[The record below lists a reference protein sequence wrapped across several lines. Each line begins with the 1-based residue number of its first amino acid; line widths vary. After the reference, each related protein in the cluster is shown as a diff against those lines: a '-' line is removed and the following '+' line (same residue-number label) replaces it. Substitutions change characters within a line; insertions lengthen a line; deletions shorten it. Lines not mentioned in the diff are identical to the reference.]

1 MIYRILLILVLLLV
15 STGLFLLDNPEKLIW
30 SEDFNQSSAQW
41 RTSNNADELFLFEQG
56 QYVLWRKNTSSPSVI
71 LPEEGDLFGEC
82 RVSIEVSL
90 DATLGGSAGL
100 SFLAKQDGSMAYVA
114 EISSDKQFRVRK
126 LEGGSFTELSGK
138 AKSSGWV
145 KEKSIKDAG
154 ESNTLELSYK
164 PGALVLSI
172 NQKQVWVGNEMV
184 QHKGK
189 CGVYV
194 GPESRARVDDLTVYV
209 SEAEAER
216 IKNDRNNNDP
226 ARSAL
231 TDIIIQLRT
240 TINAQNREIDSLVEV
255 SGKLKAESDRLDR
268 SPKNV
273 KKLSA
278 EVYSLKKELAA
289 SEAKLKKAEKELLS
303 LRKFKDNIRT
313 SQGGDIV
320 ISLTTALAKEKDKNA
335 SLAQENKE
343 LKAKLADLEAEKN
356 K

>member
-1 MIYRILLILVLLLV
+1 MIYRLLLIPALLIV
-15 STGLFLLDNPEKLIW
+15 SLGLILADDPEKLIW
-30 SEDFNQSSAQW
+30 SESFDQSSAQW

-56 QYVLWRKNTSSPSVI
+56 QYVLWRKNTTSPSVI
-71 LPEEGDLFGEC
+71 LPEQGDLFGDC
-82 RVSIEVSL
+82 RASITVSL
-90 DATLGGSAGL
+90 DAILGGSAGM
-100 SFLAKQDGSMAYVA
+100 SFLAKQDGSLAYIA

-126 LEGGSFTELSGK
+126 LDGGSFTELSGK
-138 AKSSGWV
+138 PKSSGWV

-154 ESNTLELSYK
+154 EPNTLELSYK

-189 CGVYV
+189 CGVYI
-194 GPESRARVDDLTVYV
+194 GPESRARLDDLKVFV
-209 SEAEAER
+209 SDTEAER

-231 TDIIIQLRT
+231 TDIIIQLRK
-240 TINAQNREIDSLVEV
+240 TINAQNREIDSLQDV

-278 EVYSLKKELAA
+278 EVYSLKKELA
-289 SEAKLKKAEKELLS
+289 SSQAKLKKAEKELLS
-303 LRKFKDNIRT
+303 LRKFKDNIRKNQ
-313 SQGGDIV
+313 SGDIV
-320 ISLTTALAKEKDKNA
+320 ISLTTALAEEKDKNA
-335 SLAQENKE
+335 ELAKENKE
-343 LKAKLADLEAEKN
+343 LKAKLAAMEAEQN